1 MKIFIAFSLLAKCGL
16 VNAWPSASGCLC
28 TSDQSCW
35 PTISEFDQLQ
45 SQVSQPLVYPLP
57 TAAACY
63 PTSGPSGNCTD
74 VIQNAQDGN
83 WRSSMPGSMQFRNFE
98 TFMLKNG
105 TIDACYIN
113 TTITGSCGQGSVP
126 IIGVDARSVADIQAA
141 INFAVK
147 YNLKLVVKNTGHD
160 FLGRSA
166 ARDSFVVWTH
176 NMKNISYNPSFVSQG
191 GSANDTYD
199 AVTLG
204 AGVQWHEAY
213 DAVNQYGRMMVG
225 AYSAGGSIGAA
236 GGWLAGGGHS
246 ALAPTYGLGVDNA
259 IEISVVLSTGEYL
272 TVNNCQ
278 HSDLFWALRGG
289 GGSTYGIVTSVTY
302 RTYLSLPVQVYY
314 FQANI
319 TNSTTMQEMVA
330 ELMYSQTQFT
340 DDGWGGYGTITN
352 QSLSF
357 GYIAPN
363 MTNETATATSQAW
376 TDYALSLEP
385 WGVTSTTT
393 IYSVPSWY
401 EFYVGVFG
409 DSGGDGGNVI
419 ITSRLLSRDTVAKKS
434 KEIAQ
439 VLIDYAVSF
448 RVRFESG
455 GKVNKIDP
463 DSAGLNPAWRNA
475 VVEVTHGFSWQ
486 DGTSSTEIKGMI
498 DQLKEGIQTMYDLTP
513 NDGAYFNEAS
523 LFEINWKESF
533 FGSHYSTL
541 KDIKNKYDP
550 FKLFVVAE
558 GVGSDDWDKE
568 LTCRV

>member
-1 MKIFIAFSLLAKCGL
+1 MKVFLTFFLLATCGL
-16 VNAWPSASGCLC
+16 ATAWSRGSGCLC

-35 PTISEFDQLQ
+35 PSTSEFSQLQ

-63 PTSGPSGNCTD
+63 PTRDASGNCTD
-74 VIQNAQDGN
+74 VIQNAYDGN
-83 WRSSMPGSMQFRNFE
+83 WRSSMPGSMEAPNFE
-98 TFMLKNG
+98 TFMFNNG
-105 TIDACYIN
+105 TIDGCYIN
-113 TTITGSCGQGSVP
+113 TTITGACGQGSVP
-126 IIGVDARSVADIQAA
+126 VIGVDARSVADIQAA

-160 FLGRSA
+160 YLGRSA
-166 ARDSFVVWTH
+166 ARGSFVVWTH
-176 NMKNISYNPSFVSQG
+176 NMKNISYSPSFVPQG

-225 AYSAGGSIGAA
+225 GASVGGSVGAA

-272 TVNNCQ
+272 TVNNYQ
-278 HSDLFWALRGG
+278 HPDLFWALRGG

-302 RTYLSLPVQVYY
+302 RTYPSLPVQLYV

-319 TNSTTMQEMVA
+319 TNSSTMPEMVA
-330 ELMYSQTQFT
+330 ELMYAQTQFT
-340 DDGWGGYGTITN
+340 DDGWGGYGAMTN
-352 QSLSF
+352 QSMYF
-357 GYIAPN
+357 FYIAPN
-363 MTNETATATSQAW
+363 MTNETATATTQAW

-393 IYSVPSWY
+393 IYSLPSWY
-401 EFYVGVFG
+401 EFYVALFSDGIQN
-409 DSGGDGGNVI
+409 GGNVM

-434 KEIAQ
+434 MEVAQ
-439 VLIDYAVSF
+439 VLIDYSASF
-448 RVRFESG
+448 NMIAG
-455 GKVNKIDP
+455 GKVNQIDP

-475 VVEVTHGFSWQ
+475 VVEVVAGISWQ
-486 DGTSSTEIKGMI
+486 DGASSTEIEGMI
-498 DQLKEGIQTMYDLTP
+498 DQLKEGIQTMHDLTP

-523 LFEINWKESF
+523 LFEINWKETF
-533 FGSHYSTL
+533 FGCHYSTL
-541 KDIKNKYDP
+541 KGIKNKYDP

-558 GVGSDDWDKE
+558 GVGSDDWNKE
-568 LTCRV
+568 LTCRL

>member
-1 MKIFIAFSLLAKCGL
+1 
-16 VNAWPSASGCLC
+16 
-28 TSDQSCW
+28 
-35 PTISEFDQLQ
+35 
-45 SQVSQPLVYPLP
+45 
-57 TAAACY
+57 
-63 PTSGPSGNCTD
+63 
-74 VIQNAQDGN
+74 
-83 WRSSMPGSMQFRNFE
+83 MPGSMQTNNFE
-98 TFMLKNG
+98 TFMFKNG

-113 TTITGSCGQGSVP
+113 TTITGTCGQGRVP
-126 IIGVDARSVADIQAA
+126 VIGVDARSVADIQAA

-166 ARDSFVVWTH
+166 ARGSFVVWTH
-176 NMKNISYNPSFVSQG
+176 NMKNISYNPAFVPQG
-191 GSANDTYD
+191 GPANDTYD

-259 IEISVVLSTGEYL
+259 IEISVILSTGEYL
-272 TVNNCQ
+272 TVNNYQ
-278 HSDLFWALRGG
+278 YSGLFWALRGG

-302 RTYLSLPVQVYY
+302 RTYPSLPVQVYT

-319 TNSTTMQEMVA
+319 TDSTTMQEMVA

-340 DDGWGGYGTITN
+340 DDGWGGYGSMTN
-352 QSLSF
+352 QTMSF
-357 GYIAPN
+357 FYIAPN
-363 MTNETATATSQAW
+363 MTNETATATTQAW

-385 WGVTSTTT
+385 RGVTSTAT
-393 IYSVPSWY
+393 IYLVPSWY
-401 EFYVGVFG
+401 EFYVGLYNNSG
-409 DSGGDGGNVI
+409 GSGGDFMF
-419 ITSRLLSRDTVAKKS
+419 TSRLLSRDTVAKKS

-439 VLIDYAVSF
+439 LLIDCAASF
-448 RVRFESG
+448 NMIAG
-455 GKVNKIDP
+455 GKVNQIDP

-475 VVEVTHGFSWQ
+475 VVSVGCGIAWL

-498 DQLKEGIQTMYDLTP
+498 DQLREVIQTMHDLTP
-513 NDGAYFNEAS
+513 SDGAYFNEAS
-523 LFEINWKESF
+523 LFEIDWEETF

-550 FKLFVVAE
+550 FKLFVAAE
-558 GVGSDDWDKE
+558 GVGSDDWNKG

>member
-1 MKIFIAFSLLAKCGL
+1 MKVFVGFSLVATSGL
-16 VNAWPSASGCLC
+16 TTAWPSGSGCLC

-45 SQVSQPLVYPLP
+45 SQVSQPLIYPLP
-57 TAAACY
+57 TASACY
-63 PTSGPSGNCTD
+63 PISDPSGNCID
-74 VIQNAQDGN
+74 VIQNADDGN
-83 WRSSMPGSMQFRNFE
+83 WRSSMPGSMEAPNFE
-98 TFMLKNG
+98 MFMFKNG

-113 TTITGSCGQGSVP
+113 TTITGTCGQGSVP
-126 IIGVDARSVADIQAA
+126 VIGVDVRSVADIQAA
-141 INFAVK
+141 IGFAVK
-147 YNLKLVVKNTGHD
+147 HNLKLVVKNTGHD
-160 FLGRSA
+160 YLGRSS
-166 ARDSFVVWTH
+166 ARGSFVVWTH
-176 NMKNISYNPSFVSQG
+176 NMKNISYNPAFVPQG
-191 GSANDTYD
+191 GPANDTYD

-225 AYSAGGSIGAA
+225 GYSAGGSVGAA

-246 ALAPTYGLGVDNA
+246 FLSSTYGLGVDNA
-259 IEISVVLSTGEYL
+259 VEISVVLSTGEYL
-272 TVNNCQ
+272 TVNNYQ

-302 RTYLSLPVQVYY
+302 RTYPSLPVQLYV

-319 TNSTTMQEMVA
+319 TNSSALQEMVA

-340 DDGWGGYGTITN
+340 DDGWGGYSTMNN
-352 QSLSF
+352 QSISSL
-357 GYIAPN
+357 YIAPN
-363 MTNETATATSQAW
+363 MTNETATATTQAW
-376 TDYALSLEP
+376 TDYAHSLEP
-385 WGVTSTTT
+385 WGVTSTAI
-393 IYSVPSWY
+393 IYSFPRAS
-401 EFYVGVFG
+401 F
-409 DSGGDGGNVI
+409 NM
-419 ITSRLLSRDTVAKKS
+419 
-434 KEIAQ
+434 IA
-439 VLIDYAVSF
+439 
-448 RVRFESG
+448 G
-455 GKVNKIDP
+455 GKVNQIDP

-475 VVEVTHGFSWQ
+475 VVEVAYGIIWQ

-513 NDGAYFNEAS
+513 NDSAYFNEAS
-523 LFEINWKESF
+523 LFEINWKETF